1 MIIKQF
7 GNNYFRLKDRII
19 VWQKLIT
26 SFWLLLLFV
35 KKGYTRT
42 MEDV

>member
-7 GNNYFRLKDRII
+7 GNNYVRLKDRII

-26 SFWLLLLFV
+26 FCWKRV
-35 KKGYTRT
+35 HRT
-42 MEDV
+42 PVQWKMFN